1 MIYLIYLEL
10 RKKIRVIKK
19 NYNFIKKIY
28 KENIQL
34 DSTHAKDTC
43 EAITKISLSKNNL
56 DKVILLSGKI
66 TKLILIIKS
75 VLKNKIKLPTKNKK
89 KVLTERLFVIKKTF

>member
-1 MIYLIYLEL
+1 MLAPI
-10 RKKIRVIKK
+10 VVFA
-19 NYNFIKKIY
+19 YNRPNHLFRCI
-28 KENIQL
+28 E
-34 DSTHAKDTC
+34 
-43 EAITKISLSKNNL
+43 SLLANPESSESSLHIFVDGPKNNL